1 MKKQLCLFLILA
13 NTFVHAQNKNNDTTT
28 VKIDTLL
35 TQKDFDKI
43 ITTNFSKLATGQS
56 SSNIASYAGFDVEKS
71 EVTFNPTWNFKSGN
85 ILGVKMTGG
94 ITDGIYSV
102 FNNSKLNTNVSAEI
116 QYHFIYNK
124 VKRSITYSKDEFD
137 KMKEKETQIEKEYDK
152 DIAKIEASFDV
163 NSLII
168 AIEKKSIESDKL
180 SKENTE
186 LEAKLKELLAP
197 NELEIIKAKIQNNNF
212 TISQNRIEVESYK
225 QNIKKYDVS
234 KELLKA
240 GNKRAFSTEENDK
253 SKLKLVGYC
262 FSWLTFSYKIRN
274 DEFRLLNPME
284 VYNKQVSKESYLSHE
299 FKSQFSYINVK
310 SATKATYLTSSLNL
324 GLNSNINFLDKIEVT
339 ETNTIGTTTNQT
351 REVSK
356 KYFAYQG
363 NYRTDVKQITIDT
376 HFYHFPFEKSEIG
389 FHLFPNSKYTDRAKP
404 VYNFGGG
411 IIFHFTNKIKEKSVI
426 NAEIYYNIVNVFNS
440 KDSTYDLFERNNIGL
455 RFTLPI
461 SFKPYN

>member
-1 MKKQLCLFLILA
+1 MKKVILIGCIISCLYTFGQTKEVIEKDLISEKQFDKLIL
-13 NTFVHAQNKNNDTTT
+13 
-28 VKIDTLL
+28 
-35 TQKDFDKI
+35 
-43 ITTNFSKLATGQS
+43 TNFSKFATGQS
-56 SSNIASYAGFDVEKS
+56 ASNIASYAGFDVEKS
-71 EVTFNPTWNFKSGN
+71 EVTFSPTWNFKSGN

-102 FNNSKLNTNVSAEI
+102 FNNSKLNTNLSGEI

-124 VKRSITYSKDEFD
+124 VKKSIIYSKAEFD
-137 KMKEKETQIEKEYDK
+137 KMKEREIQIEKEYQN
-152 DIAKIEASFDV
+152 DIAKIQASFDK
-163 NSLII
+163 NALII
-168 AIEKKSIESDKL
+168 ANETKLLNNEKL
-180 SKENTE
+180 QKENSE
-186 LEAKLKELLAP
+186 LEIKLKEFNTP
-197 NELEIIKAKIQNNNF
+197 NQTEIVNAKIQNNNF
-212 TISQNRIEVESYK
+212 TIAQNKIDIESNK
-225 QNIKKYDVS
+225 QTIKDYDGL
-234 KELLKA
+234 KEQLKA
-240 GNKRAFSTEENDK
+240 GNKKALSLQENDI
-253 SKLKLVGYC
+253 SKLKLEGFR

-299 FKSQFSYINVK
+299 FKSQFSYVNVK
-310 SATKATYLTSSLNL
+310 SATKATYLTSSFNL

-339 ETNTIGTTTNQT
+339 ETNTFGTTTNQT
-351 REVSK
+351 RELSK

-363 NYRTDVKQITIDT
+363 NYRTSLKQITIDT

-389 FHLFPNSKYTDRAKP
+389 FHLFPNSKFTDRAKP

-411 IIFHFTNKIKEKSVI
+411 IIFPFTNKIKEKSVI